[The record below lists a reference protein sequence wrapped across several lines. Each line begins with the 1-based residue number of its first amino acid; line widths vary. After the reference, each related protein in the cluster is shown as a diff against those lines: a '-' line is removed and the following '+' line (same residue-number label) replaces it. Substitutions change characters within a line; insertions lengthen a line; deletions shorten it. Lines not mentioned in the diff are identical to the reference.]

1 MIGISIAAKREWKA
15 VLDRFQINLDSC
27 TEYPFGEYFITEI
40 NEANKDKLEQV
51 LINVLENALK
61 YSELIALI
69 LQFPLK
75 LPL

>member
-40 NEANKDKLEQV
+40 ND
-51 LINVLENALK
+51 ENIFLF
-61 YSELIALI
+61 SHL
-69 LQFPLK
+69 FGTF
-75 LPL
+75 